1 MGHFSRGSQSPFIM
15 SWQSYVDDQ
24 LVAKGN
30 VTHGAIIG
38 HDGSIWAKS
47 ARLALTESV
56 AAAAIFTNSEMS
68 VTLAGE
74 KYQVLRKNLDED
86 TPFIICKKKEGGA
99 VLAKTGQAV
108 IIGIFEGEQ
117 QPGNASNDVLN
128 VGDYLLSSGY

>member
-1 MGHFSRGSQSPFIM
+1 M

-47 ARLALTESV
+47 ADLALTESV
-56 AAAAIFTNSEMS
+56 AAAQVFGNQEMS
-68 VTLAGE
+68 VTLGGT

-86 TPFIICKKKEGGA
+86 TPFIICKKKDGGA
-99 VLAKTGQAV
+99 VMAKTTSAV
-108 IIGIFEGEQ
+108 IIGIFQGEQ

-128 VGDYLLSSGY
+128 VADYLIAAGY